1 MSKTLAKK
9 GEIMAEEK
17 IKPKELSMSN
27 TKKEMLD
34 AYHVLLKQLQEKR
47 EAELKPEIQI
57 EEKKKR
63 EVVEVAEALSSEG
76 VVKEIG
82 NLKLEIG
89 KRLTHISDGLE
100 EEVSKFNKIKKAIEI
115 KDEELKELYE
125 IERSAETLAALIEAQ
140 NQKRQE
146 FESEMAGRKEELNRE
161 IQAMRE
167 EWGKEKKGHEAEMKE
182 RDAAEAKRRER
193 EKEEYGYSFKREQ
206 KIAKDTFE
214 DEKAKTEKEIQS
226 KKEQM
231 EGELAEREKVVSE
244 KEKELDELQKK
255 VVAFPKEI
263 ENAINETVKE
273 TTEKITLEA
282 KNRQELIRK
291 EFDGERNVLTTRIE
305 SLEKTVKEQSVHI
318 SNLSEQLEKAYQKV
332 QDIAVKSVEGSSNLK
347 SLSSLQQLLSEQSR
361 RQPQEKS

>member
-1 MSKTLAKK
+1 MQK
-9 GEIMAEEK
+9 EK
-17 IKPKELSMSN
+17 IKTKELSMSN

-34 AYHVLLKQLQEKR
+34 AYNALLKQLQEKR
-47 EAELKPEIQI
+47 EAELKPEKRI

-89 KRLTHISDGLE
+89 KMLTHISDGLE
-100 EEVSKFNKIKKAIEI
+100 EEVSKFNQIKKAIEI
-115 KDEELKELYE
+115 KDEEVKELYE

-146 FESEMAGRKEELNRE
+146 FESEMDARKQELTQE

-167 EWGKEKKGHEAEMKE
+167 DWGKEKKRHEAEIKE

-206 KIAKDTFE
+206 QLAKNKFE
-214 DEKAKTEKEIQS
+214 DEKAKMEKEIQL

-231 EGELAEREKVVSE
+231 EKELTEREKAVAEREE
-244 KEKELDELQKK
+244 ELGELQKK
-255 VVAFPKEI
+255 VIAFPKEM
-263 ENAINETVKE
+263 ENAVNKAVKE
-273 TTEKITLEA
+273 ATEKITLEA
-282 KNRQELIRK
+282 KNKAELIRK

-305 SLEKTVKEQSVHI
+305 SLEKTVKEQSVQI

-332 QDIAVKSVEGSSNLK
+332 QDIAIKSVEGSSNLK
-347 SLSSLQQLLSEQSR
+347 SLSSLQQLISEQAR
-361 RQPQEKS
+361 RQPQEK

>member
-1 MSKTLAKK
+1 MQK
-9 GEIMAEEK
+9 EK
-17 IKPKELSMSN
+17 IKTKELSMSN

-34 AYHVLLKQLQEKR
+34 AYNALLKQLQEKR
-47 EAELKPEIQI
+47 EAELKPEKRI

-89 KRLTHISDGLE
+89 KMLTHISDGLE
-100 EEVSKFNKIKKAIEI
+100 EEVSKFNQIKKAIEI
-115 KDEELKELYE
+115 KDEEVKELYE

-146 FESEMAGRKEELNRE
+146 FESEMDARKQELTQE

-167 EWGKEKKGHEAEMKE
+167 DWGKEKKRHEAEIKE

-206 KIAKDTFE
+206 QLAKDKFE
-214 DEKAKTEKEIQS
+214 DEKAKMEKEIHL

-231 EGELAEREKVVSE
+231 EKELTEREKAVAEREE
-244 KEKELDELQKK
+244 ELGELQKK
-255 VVAFPKEI
+255 VIAFPKEM
-263 ENAINETVKE
+263 ENAVNKAVKE
-273 TTEKITLEA
+273 ATEKITLEA
-282 KNRQELIRK
+282 KNKAELIRK

-305 SLEKTVKEQSVHI
+305 SLEKTVKEQSVQI

-332 QDIAVKSVEGSSNLK
+332 QDIAIKSVEGSSNLK
-347 SLSSLQQLLSEQSR
+347 SLSSLQQLISEQAR
-361 RQPQEKS
+361 RQPQEK

>member
-1 MSKTLAKK
+1 
-9 GEIMAEEK
+9 MAEEK

-34 AYHVLLKQLQEKR
+34 VYNILLKQLQEKR
-47 EAELKPEIQI
+47 EAELKPEKKI

-63 EVVEVAEALSSEG
+63 EVVEMAEALSSEG
-76 VVKEIG
+76 VVNEIG

-100 EEVSKFNKIKKAIEI
+100 EEVIKYKKIQEAIKI
-115 KDEELKELYE
+115 KDEELKELYD

-146 FESEMAGRKEELNRE
+146 FDSEMDARKEELNRE
-161 IQAMRE
+161 IQAIRE
-167 EWGKEKKGHEAEMKE
+167 DWGKEKKEHEAEIKE
-182 RDAAEAKRRER
+182 RDAAEAKKRER

-206 KIAKDTFE
+206 QLAKDKFE
-214 DEKAKTEKEIQS
+214 DEKEKTEKEIQL

-231 EGELAEREKVVSE
+231 EKDLTEREKAVAEREE
-244 KEKELDELQKK
+244 ELGELQKK
-255 VVAFPKEI
+255 VIAFPKEM
-263 ENAINETVKE
+263 EEAINNAVKD
-273 TTEKITLEA
+273 TTERITFEA
-282 KNRQELIRK
+282 KNRAELIRK

-305 SLEKTVKEQSVHI
+305 SLEKTVKEQSGQI

-347 SLSSLQQLLSEQSR
+347 SLSSLQQLVSEQSR
-361 RQPQEKS
+361 RQSQEK